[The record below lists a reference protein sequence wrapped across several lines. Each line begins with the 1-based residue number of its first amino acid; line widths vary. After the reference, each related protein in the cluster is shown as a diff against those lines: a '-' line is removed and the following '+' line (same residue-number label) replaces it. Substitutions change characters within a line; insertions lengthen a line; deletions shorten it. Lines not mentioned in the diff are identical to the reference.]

1 MVKMRLQGS
10 KNEIRWLI
18 KLLEKD
24 VRLDLVDTSDFYDIK
39 TSNRYKR
46 LYTNVY
52 RKQVSTKP
60 GPAIKRFKR
69 NGR

>member
-24 VRLDLVDTSDFYDIK
+24 VRLDLVDTSDFYAGLPD
-39 TSNRYKR
+39 TTYNDLFDYSTRY
-46 LYTNVY
+46 
-52 RKQVSTKP
+52 QS
-60 GPAIKRFKR
+60 A
-69 NGR
+69 